1 MTTLSRKERDVLE
14 ADWPVFAHGHQQPPE
29 LAVNGAP
36 WVTWLIIGGR
46 GAGKTRAGA
55 EWVRTLA
62 SRPRQRI
69 ALVGGSEHEV
79 REVMI
84 EGISGILS
92 VHPRGARPEWIPSR
106 RRLEWKNGSVAEGF
120 SADDPES
127 LRGPQ
132 FHAAWCDEIAKWREA
147 DKAFDMLQ
155 FALRLGL
162 NPRQVITTTPRPIP
176 LIKRLIADPSTA
188 VTRAGTIVN
197 TGDRLPAL
205 TIVPARCGRA
215 A

>member
-1 MTTLSRKERDVLE
+1 LSPRKAAAFVTSLSRKERDVLE

-29 LAVNGAP
+29 LGPNGAP
-36 WVTWLIIGGR
+36 WVSWLIIGGR

-92 VHPRGARPEWIPSR
+92 VHPRDARPEWIPSR

-132 FHAAWCDEIAKWREA
+132 FTAAWCDELAKWRHAEA
-147 DKAFDMLQ
+147 DSTCCSSGC
-155 FALRLGL
+155 AL
-162 NPRQVITTTPRPIP
+162 
-176 LIKRLIADPSTA
+176 
-188 VTRAGTIVN
+188 
-197 TGDRLPAL
+197 
-205 TIVPARCGRA
+205 ARGRGG
-215 A
+215 

>member
-1 MTTLSRKERDVLE
+1 MMTAPSISTNSVALLREKLTLLSPRKAAAFVTSLSRKERDVLE
-14 ADWPVFAHGHQQPPE
+14 ADWPVFAHCHQQPPE
-29 LAVNGAP
+29 LGPNGAP
-36 WVTWLIIGGR
+36 WVSWLIIGGR
-46 GAGKTRAGA
+46 GAGRTRAGA
-55 EWVRTLA
+55 KGVRPPG

-92 VHPRGARPEWIPSR
+92 VHPRDARPEWIPTR
-106 RRLEWKNGSVAEGF
+106 RRLEWKKGRVAEGF

-147 DKAFDMLQ
+147 EKAFDMLQ
-155 FALRLGL
+155 FALRLRA
-162 NPRQVITTTPRPIP
+162 NPRPVITNTPWP
-176 LIKRLIADPSTA
+176 LPLLQRLE
-188 VTRAGTIVN
+188 
-197 TGDRLPAL
+197 
-205 TIVPARCGRA
+205 
-215 A
+215 